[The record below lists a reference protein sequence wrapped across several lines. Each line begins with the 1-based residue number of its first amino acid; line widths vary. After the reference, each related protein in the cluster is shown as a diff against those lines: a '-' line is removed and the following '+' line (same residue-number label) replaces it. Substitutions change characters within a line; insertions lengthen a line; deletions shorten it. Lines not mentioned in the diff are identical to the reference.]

1 MKLTKQKIV
10 TLIEE
15 VIAEMQPIYGLRL
28 KHLLHNASPEYGF
41 DITAL
46 RDTAKI
52 KSAAI
57 ESARAGDE
65 FPPEY
70 VFRDAKVPK
79 RLIDVARQ
87 AYIKAGGKKLP
98 NGERF

>member
-15 VIAEMQPIYGLRL
+15 IIAEMQPIYGLRL
-28 KHLLHNASPEYGF
+28 KHLLQNVSPEYGF

-65 FPPEY
+65 FPPEEA
-70 VFRDAKVPK
+70 FRHAKVPK
-79 RLIDVARQ
+79 RLINVARK
-87 AYIKAGGKKLP
+87 AYIEAGGKKLP